1 MVPSYLWLSRRAPE
15 EREKLG
21 QNQQAPPL
29 ESYLMREYL
38 QSLDHCP
45 FCKEKLVQLSKKK
58 SFGDYRLDCPSKHSK
73 DSFDDSGFTMWAKTE
88 DLKNIRIVHIKV
100 PPKNNLN
107 SRAHIIFYIHK
118 NAGKDKTKIILEK
131 GSRSYNWLELKF
143 NKLLTF
149 DFNDEEKFKNKLSTI
164 LMFS

>member
-1 MVPSYLWLSRRAPE
+1 MANFP
-15 EREKLG
+15 
-21 QNQQAPPL
+21 
-29 ESYLMREYL
+29 MREYL

-73 DSFDDSGFTMWAKTE
+73 DSFDGSGFIMWAKTE
-88 DLKNIRIVHIKV
+88 DLKHIRIVHVKV
-100 PPKNNLN
+100 PPKNNLA

-118 NAGKDKTKIILEK
+118 NEGKDKTKIILEK
-131 GSRSYNWLELKF
+131 GNSSYNWSELKF
-143 NKLLTF
+143 NRLISF
-149 DFNDEEKFKNKLSTI
+149 DFSDEEKFKNKLSTI